1 MIINLLTNAAKFTQT
16 GSIRFGYEMR
26 GRELYFW
33 VSDTGSG
40 IPADKTE
47 QVFERFVKLNTF
59 KQGTGLGLSIC
70 KMIVEHLGGRIGV
83 ESEEGK
89 GSKFWFILPYVPG
102 KAAAQRTEEQYP
114 VISVEKDKLV
124 IDRRG
129 Q

>member
-47 QVFERFVKLNTF
+47 QVFERFV
-59 KQGTGLGLSIC
+59 
-70 KMIVEHLGGRIGV
+70 
-83 ESEEGK
+83 
-89 GSKFWFILPYVPG
+89 
-102 KAAAQRTEEQYP
+102 
-114 VISVEKDKLV
+114 
-124 IDRRG
+124 
-129 Q
+129 